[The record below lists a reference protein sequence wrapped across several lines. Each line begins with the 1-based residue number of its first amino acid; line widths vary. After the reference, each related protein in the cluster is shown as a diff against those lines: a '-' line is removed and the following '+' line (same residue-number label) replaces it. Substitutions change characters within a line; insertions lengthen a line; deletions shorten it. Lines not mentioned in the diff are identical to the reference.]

1 MRGMAFIQGEARAQG
16 TMFPVTLEELI
27 PQDHLCRVIE
37 GFVEGMNMAGLRFER
52 SEPAETGRPGYDPRD
67 LLKLYLWHLSRKLCL

>member
-1 MRGMAFIQGEARAQG
+1 MRGMAFIQREARAQG

-37 GFVEGMNMAGLRFER
+37 AFVERMDMAALSFERAEPAGL
-52 SEPAETGRPGYDPRD
+52 
-67 LLKLYLWHLSRKLCL
+67 

>member
-1 MRGMAFIQGEARAQG
+1 MRGMAFIRGEARGQG

-37 GFVEGMNMAGLRFER
+37 AFVERMDMAGLSLER
-52 SEPAETGRPGYDPRD
+52 AA
-67 LLKLYLWHLSRKLCL
+67 SRLIESRTDHWRKDVTDITMRR